1 MVITGI
7 FSYAEKIDDKLPLLS
22 FYDIIIQKP
31 NTIDTGARSY
41 QY

>member
-1 MVITGI
+1 MVIAGI
-7 FSYAEKIDDKLPLLS
+7 FTYADKIDDTLFLLP

-31 NTIDTGARSY
+31 NTIDTGAHSY